1 MAYIDKPHANAQL
14 LNQRVELAC
23 GRAFLTGFSSPQVT
37 IPDAKI
43 YTFPGMHRHCVSMIY
58 AYPFYREIIQKMIDE
73 CEHKKINTEKEALK
87 LLNKCLVESDAPAT
101 FFDVHAICKS
111 LKISAPKFDTIIEA
125 IEDEGYVERKINPQN
140 RRKYMLSTTHKANK
154 LIPKF
159 RQISRDWEH
168 EVGITDGDDEFK
180 KRLKEIAIRGMEI
193 V

>member
-1 MAYIDKPHANAQL
+1 MYIYDN
-14 LNQRVELAC
+14 
-23 GRAFLTGFSSPQVT
+23 PQCSQEDLVNMFCQSKGN
-37 IPDAKI
+37 IAKI
-43 YTFPGMHRHCVSMIY
+43 L
-58 AYPFYREIIQKMIDE
+58 
-73 CEHKKINTEKEALK
+73 KK
-87 LLNKCLVESDAPAT
+87 
-101 FFDVHAICKS
+101 F
-111 LKISAPKFDTIIEA
+111 
-125 IEDEGYVERKINPQN
+125 EDEGYIERKINPQN